1 MRHGIGSAYYPDGS
15 LKYTGTWK
23 YSYPNGV
30 GTAYYSTY
38 DQDHLTKENFV
49 VQSLHGI
56 FKNGVFVGNAPTQ
69 DTKTRKLFLDG
80 SSWKSQKFIDNMNW
94 YLMTAISSFYGIVAS
109 TVNIIATKLPD
120 LIKILG

>member
-38 DQDHLTKENFV
+38 NQDPKTKDNFATK
-49 VQSLHGI
+49 SLHGI
-56 FKNGVFVGNAPTQ
+56 FRNGVFVGPAPPQ
-69 DTKTRKLFLDG
+69 DKTTRKILLKDPL
-80 SSWKSQKFIDNMNW
+80 SIQQSRIDNMVGYFKNV
-94 YLMTAISSFYGIVAS
+94 ISSFYNNFYV
-109 TVNIIATKLPD
+109 
-120 LIKILG
+120 